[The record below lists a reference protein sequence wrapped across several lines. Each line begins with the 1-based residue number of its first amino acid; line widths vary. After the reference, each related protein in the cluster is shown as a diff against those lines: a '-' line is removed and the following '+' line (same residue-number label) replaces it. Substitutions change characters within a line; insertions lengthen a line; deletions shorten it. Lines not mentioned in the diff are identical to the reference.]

1 MRGKRFLSFLLV
13 LILLMSFV
21 TGCKPEE
28 APNGGE
34 EPPVSNGGEE
44 PDDKGDELVA
54 EEVLLK
60 ASEDI
65 MKNLPDD
72 NYIIAPDVSLEQFEE
87 NPGAIFWVDMRSKD
101 DYEKGHFDGAVNIP
115 YADLGKNLDRI
126 PTNKQIILQC
136 YSGQTSAQAVAI
148 FRMAGFNAMS
158 YRGGMN
164 FGWAPLELG
173 EDTLVTTAADLPD
186 AKAPELDEEG
196 QILWDAAVAYF
207 PSDTNYIISPKDLN
221 DLVEENPDAIMV
233 LDIRSEEDF
242 EKGHIEGAINVPFK
256 KVGDNYDKLPNNK
269 PIYVICY
276 TGQTAGIT
284 TAMLR
289 VAGYNAISLS
299 RGMTGWDGEELP
311 KVTK

>member
-1 MRGKRFLSFLLV
+1 MKGKRILSFLLV
-13 LILLMSFV
+13 VILIVSFA
-21 TGCKPEE
+21 TGCKGPEKD
-28 APNGGE
+28 P
-34 EPPVSNGGEE
+34 EPPVSNGEE
-44 PDDKGDELVA
+44 EKPDDKGQELVA

-60 ASEDI
+60 VSEGI
-65 MKNLPDD
+65 MKSLPDD
-72 NYIIAPDVSLEQFEE
+72 NYIIGADVSLEQFEE
-87 NPGAIFWVDMRSKD
+87 NPGAIFWIDMRSKD
-101 DYEKGHFDGAVNIP
+101 DYDKGHFDGAINIP

-126 PTNKQIILQC
+126 PTNKQVILQC
-136 YSGQTSAQAVAI
+136 YSGQTSAQAVAV

-173 EDTLVTTAADLPD
+173 EDTLVTTPVDLPD
-186 AKAPELDEEG
+186 AKSPELDEEG
-196 QILWDAAVAYF
+196 QIIWDAAVKYF
-207 PSDTNYIISPKDLN
+207 PADTNYIISPKDLH

-242 EKGHIEGAINVPFK
+242 DKGHIEGAVHIPFK
-256 KVGDNYDKLPNNK
+256 KVGENYDKLPDNK

-289 VAGYNAISLS
+289 VAGFNAISLS